1 MKYKILLFTT
11 VISIFFQSFKSFSQC
26 NTYNIAKVSE
36 ITSTCSVL
44 PMTMIH
50 DINGL
55 NYLYVANKEAGL
67 RIYDISQLTTPV
79 LVKNIPISA
88 MGNME
93 AMNLTQQGNYLY
105 LALGNHFNA
114 TQNAGMAI
122 VDVSTPANAV
132 LKDFWELPSSGGGSG
147 IIKTEGNYAYLGAM
161 KFGLVVLDISDKSD
175 IKFVSQFIPNINYPT
190 KNPNPN
196 LYNARGME
204 VKNDIVYLCYDAGGI
219 RIINVTNKSKPVETG
234 RFSNPDLNGK
244 PRAYNNVVLDDT
256 LLYVAVDYCGLEIL
270 NIKDSSKI
278 KISGKWNPYNCPASN
293 WFTSPV
299 HANEIQFNKN
309 CKTLF
314 LSVGKTDMIS
324 VDVSDISYPDSCNYY
339 GGASNDIGTWG
350 LGIYENQIY
359 LSYVCS
365 VIPFSSNWSGIKI
378 LSYTPCTNSI
388 DKNKSDHFLI
398 SPNPGNDIIDVFLN
412 KYKNE
417 KHLVNIYNSKGK
429 LLFNTNFENSVK
441 IDIKQLN
448 SGIFYFK
455 VLNLERN
462 EYSIQKFLKL

>member
-1 MKYKILLFTT
+1 
-11 VISIFFQSFKSFSQC
+11 
-26 NTYNIAKVSE
+26 
-36 ITSTCSVL
+36 
-44 PMTMIH
+44 
-50 DINGL
+50 
-55 NYLYVANKEAGL
+55 
-67 RIYDISQLTTPV
+67 
-79 LVKNIPISA
+79 
-88 MGNME
+88 
-93 AMNLTQQGNYLY
+93 
-105 LALGNHFNA
+105 
-114 TQNAGMAI
+114 
-122 VDVSTPANAV
+122 
-132 LKDFWELPSSGGGSG
+132 
-147 IIKTEGNYAYLGAM
+147 
-161 KFGLVVLDISDKSD
+161 
-175 IKFVSQFIPNINYPT
+175 
-190 KNPNPN
+190 
-196 LYNARGME
+196 
-204 VKNDIVYLCYDAGGI
+204 
-219 RIINVTNKSKPVETG
+219 
-234 RFSNPDLNGK
+234 
-244 PRAYNNVVLDDT
+244 
-256 LLYVAVDYCGLEIL
+256 
-270 NIKDSSKI
+270 
-278 KISGKWNPYNCPASN
+278 
-293 WFTSPV
+293 
-299 HANEIQFNKN
+299 
-309 CKTLF
+309 
-314 LSVGKTDMIS
+314 MIS